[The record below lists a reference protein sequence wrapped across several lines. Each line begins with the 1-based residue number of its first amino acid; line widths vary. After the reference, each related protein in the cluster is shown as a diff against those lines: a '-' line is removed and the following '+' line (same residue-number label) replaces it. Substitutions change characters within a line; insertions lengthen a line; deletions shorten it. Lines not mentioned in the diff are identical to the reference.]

1 MNELVEFLSSDSM
14 MNVNENG
21 RIWITVE
28 QCDDF
33 PLGLLQNSI
42 KVTNEPPK
50 GIKASMHK
58 TFTTVINQDYL
69 EKVEH
74 QSWKTLIYVM
84 SFLHSI
90 ILERRKFGPLGWCI
104 PYGFNY
110 SDLEASLLFM
120 EGYLNNIL
128 STLTLSQTAGTLN
141 INFDVLQYMVCEV
154 QYGGRIT
161 DDLDREL
168 FNVYGFEYLKEG
180 IFLQENFTIAEVKL
194 KKMRGQGRQQES
206 IKYQVPG
213 PIKDADL
220 QQFQAHIRNMEDNDN
235 PEVFGLNQDAD
246 LAYQLKESNEMIN
259 TIMETRPKEGGSDE
273 GKSTD
278 DIVKDSVNDFLS
290 KMPVDYDLRQV
301 REQLKKLGGPSKLTV
316 AGKPAKGLD
325 VPLNVFLLQE
335 ITRMDGILRLVRN
348 TLSDIVQAIDGQIIM
363 TPALVSAIGNIFD
376 ARVPYNWLYD
386 TTGAEISWLYPQLG
400 TWFTSLGRRNA

>member
-1 MNELVEFLSSDSM
+1 
-14 MNVNENG
+14 
-21 RIWITVE
+21 
-28 QCDDF
+28 
-33 PLGLLQNSI
+33 
-42 KVTNEPPK
+42 
-50 GIKASMHK
+50 
-58 TFTTVINQDYL
+58 
-69 EKVEH
+69 
-74 QSWKTLIYVM
+74 
-84 SFLHSI
+84 
-90 ILERRKFGPLGWCI
+90 
-104 PYGFNY
+104 
-110 SDLEASLLFM
+110 M

-168 FNVYGFEYLKEG
+168 FNVYGTEYLKEG
-180 IFLQENFTIAEVKL
+180 IFLQENYTIAEVKL
-194 KKMRGQGRQQES
+194 KRVRGQGRQPES

-290 KMPVDYDLRQV
+290 KMPVDYDM
-301 REQLKKLGGPSKLTV
+301 K
-316 AGKPAKGLD
+316 
-325 VPLNVFLLQE
+325 
-335 ITRMDGILRLVRN
+335 
-348 TLSDIVQAIDGQIIM
+348 
-363 TPALVSAIGNIFD
+363 
-376 ARVPYNWLYD
+376 
-386 TTGAEISWLYPQLG
+386 
-400 TWFTSLGRRNA
+400 